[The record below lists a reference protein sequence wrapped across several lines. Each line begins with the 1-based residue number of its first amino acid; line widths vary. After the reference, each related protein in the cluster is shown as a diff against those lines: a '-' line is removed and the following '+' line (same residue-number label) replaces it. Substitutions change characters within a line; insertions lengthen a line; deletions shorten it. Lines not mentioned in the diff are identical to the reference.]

1 MINANVI
8 KRRTIK
14 RMIKY
19 IDENKINKN
28 RNKKEN

>member
-14 RMIKY
+14 RMINDKRK
-19 IDENKINKN
+19 NKINKN